1 MKLFVRIFFLL
12 FLFISVPALAQDN
25 SAPNKEEKKNEVM
38 SARMKRQKAKKE
50 WKEKREKERADQK
63 AVRDHEKRLQT
74 KATRKRMHRDQ
85 RKANRINQNKKE
97 FFLIRLFKPKPKTG
111 GW

>member
-1 MKLFVRIFFLL
+1 VKIFLL
-12 FLFISVPALAQDN
+12 FFLFASVPVFAQDN
-25 SAPNKEEKKNEVM
+25 TSSKEEKKNEVI
-38 SARMKRQKAKKE
+38 SAKMKRQKAKKE
-50 WKEKREKERADQK
+50 WKEKRNKERADKK

-85 RKANRINQNKKE
+85 RKADRHNQNKKE